1 MNKLEL
7 VPILLLA
14 LSSNGDNIAV
24 GIAYG
29 VGRIQV
35 PFASNL
41 LIAVVTG
48 FSTFLSI
55 WAGKEIGSTLNLRL
69 AGDVGGALIVA
80 IGIWVIV
87 QSSRSIARNPQSP
100 IADSGRTRNSGIIS
114 RVLRTLDDPLDADR
128 NLSRRIELRESWV
141 LAVALSLNNTVNGLA
156 AGMLRMN
163 AFATT
168 LCVMAFSILTLSFG
182 LAAGRFGK
190 RWLGNL
196 SGVLSGL
203 ILVSLGIYE
212 MYV

>member
-1 MNKLEL
+1 MSKLDL

-29 VGRIQV
+29 VGRIEV
-35 PFASNL
+35 PFSSNV
-41 LIAVVTG
+41 LIALVTG

-55 WAGKEIGSTLNLRL
+55 WAGRGIGSVLNLRF
-69 AGDVGGALIVA
+69 AGDVGGALIIA
-80 IGIWVIV
+80 IGVWVIL
-87 QSSRSIARNPQSP
+87 QSSRSIARNRQSP
-100 IADSGRTRNSGIIS
+100 GVDLGRSGKLGMVA
-114 RVLRTLDDPLDADR
+114 RVFQTLDDPLDVDR
-128 NLSRRIELRESWV
+128 NLSRRIEIKESWV

-163 AFATT
+163 AFITT
-168 LCVMAFSILTLSFG
+168 LCVMVFSVLTLSFG
-182 LAAGRFGK
+182 LSAGRFGK

-196 SGVLSGL
+196 SGVVSGL

-212 MYV
+212 IYV